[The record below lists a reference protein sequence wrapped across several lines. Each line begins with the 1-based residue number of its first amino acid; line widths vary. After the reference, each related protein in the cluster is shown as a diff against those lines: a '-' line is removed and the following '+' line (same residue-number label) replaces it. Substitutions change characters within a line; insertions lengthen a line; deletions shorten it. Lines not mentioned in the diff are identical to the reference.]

1 MLERGDLF
9 THSLSV
15 SSLIQAILIKKVD
28 KKINLMLRKSLG
40 SSLLTSN
47 LQLNTKINIV
57 NLNTS
62 ISQCM
67 KSGCVAIRQMTIDSV

>member
-1 MLERGDLF
+1 MLATGGLF

-15 SSLIQAILIKKVD
+15 RSLIQTILIKIVD
-28 KKINLMLRKSLG
+28 KKNNLMRRKSLG
-40 SSLLTSN
+40 LSLLTSN
-47 LQLNTKINIV
+47 LQLNTKINIA